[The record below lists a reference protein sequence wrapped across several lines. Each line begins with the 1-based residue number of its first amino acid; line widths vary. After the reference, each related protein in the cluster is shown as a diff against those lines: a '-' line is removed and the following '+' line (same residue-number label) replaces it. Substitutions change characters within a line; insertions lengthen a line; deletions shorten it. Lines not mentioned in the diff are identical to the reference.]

1 MMYGYKYLFRL
12 SLIMA
17 LIFFTIS
24 PLAAQKQR
32 KYARQGNREYTEK
45 DYEDSEML
53 YRRAIDADPSF
64 NKAVFN
70 LGDALYKQEKYEEAI
85 ERFKELSD
93 KELDSRKL
101 SDSYYNLGNALLKA
115 GELEESIEAYKDALR
130 NDPGN
135 MEAKYNL
142 AYALDQLQKQQQQ
155 QENDEQQDSGDDKQD
170 EQDQEDSGSQD
181 EQEDRKDEQESGQQN
196 EQDQQQQEQD
206 QQDDSARPDQQQMS
220 KEDAERLLQ
229 ALAENE
235 EEIQEKVKKARAAKS
250 RVRTLKN
257 W

>member
-1 MMYGYKYLFRL
+1 MMYGCKYLFRL

-17 LIFFTIS
+17 FIFFTIS

-70 LGDALYKQEKYEEAI
+70 LGDALYKQEKYKEAI

-142 AYALDQLQKQQQQ
+142 AYALDQLEKQQQQ
-155 QENDEQQDSGDDKQD
+155 ESNEQQDSGDDQQDKQD
-170 EQDQEDSGSQD
+170 NQQDAGSQD
-181 EQEDRKDEQESGQQN
+181 EQEDQKDEQESGQQN
-196 EQDQQQQEQD
+196 EQDQQDDSGQPD
-206 QQDDSARPDQQQMS
+206 QQQQQMS

-229 ALAENE
+229 ALSENE
-235 EEIQEKVKKARAAKS
+235 EEIQEKVKKAKAAKS
-250 RVRTLKN
+250 RIRTLKN

>member
-24 PLAAQKQR
+24 PLAAQKQK

-70 LGDALYKQEKYEEAI
+70 LGDALYKQEKYKEAI

-142 AYALDQLQKQQQQ
+142 AYALDQLEKQQQ
-155 QENDEQQDSGDDKQD
+155 QENEQQDSEGDKQD
-170 EQDQEDSGSQD
+170 EQDRQQDSGSQD
-181 EQEDRKDEQESGQQN
+181 DQEDQQEQDPGQQ
-196 EQDQQQQEQD
+196 EDQEQQQQEQD
-206 QQDDSARPDQQQMS
+206 QQDDSGQPDQQQQMS

-235 EEIQEKVKKARAAKS
+235 EEIQEKVKKAKAAKS

>member
-1 MMYGYKYLFRL
+1 
-12 SLIMA
+12 MA

>member
-1 MMYGYKYLFRL
+1 MYGYKYLFRL